1 MIIYISKKMD
11 ELRKIQQELKAPK
24 ARNNSFA
31 GFQYR
36 KTSDILEAVKPLLK
50 KHDCQLVLSDEVRAI
65 GSRIYVQ
72 AVATLQNKDGG
83 EISASGWAREQETK
97 KGFDEAQITGA
108 SASYAH
114 KIALQNLFALDDSD
128 RDPDQNDNRGE
139 GGKGFDLATILDT
152 IEGASEISDLSD
164 LYDEYSKKIQGEEL
178 QKFKDAL
185 SKKRIELQAKK

>member
-1 MIIYISKKMD
+1 MRGLKQYYACKW
-11 ELRKIQQELKAPK
+11 IQHSSRTPPGVRGLKLLHRGKVVRLTKSHP
-24 ARNNSFA
+24 ARGA
-31 GFQYR
+31 W
-36 KTSDILEAVKPLLK
+36 I
-50 KHDCQLVLSDEVRAI
+50 
-65 GSRIYVQ
+65 
-72 AVATLQNKDGG
+72 
-83 EISASGWAREQETK
+83 ET
-97 KGFDEAQITGA
+97 
-108 SASYAH
+108 
-114 KIALQNLFALDDSD
+114 D